1 MKSFEK
7 LYLETVDLF
16 EEGLFRD
23 SVWKN
28 NLQSNLETL
37 KTMWPTSDY
46 LELSEMLKD
55 NLWRIEQI
63 FLWSYLDKETLEI
76 NLNEHSS
83 LNFYYLSQ
91 MITEEVSEDL
101 LKRFHQTNTRKTD
114 TNHILTEMT
123 LRKIEDFSKKTNFK
137 KTSKD
142 EKRISSCNNLE
153 KEIWLE
159 LMKDCIVWEYEQEF
173 IQLLEKISKPRTKIT
188 KKDTP
193 YFISQIEDLLSR
205 KYLDSFK
212 YESLH
217 RIFS

>member
-123 LRKIEDFSKKTNFK
+123 LRKIEDNSKKTSFK

>member
-114 TNHILTEMT
+114 TNHILTEMI
-123 LRKIEDFSKKTNFK
+123 LRKIEDISKKTSFK

>member
-46 LELSEMLKD
+46 LELSEILKD

-76 NLNEHSS
+76 NLKEHSS

-123 LRKIEDFSKKTNFK
+123 LRKIEDISKKTNFK

-193 YFISQIEDLLSR
+193 YFISQIEDLLAR

>member
-123 LRKIEDFSKKTNFK
+123 LRKIEDISKKTNFK

-193 YFISQIEDLLSR
+193 YFISQIEDLLAR